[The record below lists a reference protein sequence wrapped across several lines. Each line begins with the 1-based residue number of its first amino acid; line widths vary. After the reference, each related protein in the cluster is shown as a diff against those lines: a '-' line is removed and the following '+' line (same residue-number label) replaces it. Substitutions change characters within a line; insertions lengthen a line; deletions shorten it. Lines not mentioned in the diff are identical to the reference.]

1 MKLDIFLTLG
11 AVLRGG
17 TLAAAAAERN
27 LTPSAVSM
35 QMKHLEAYLGQPLF
49 DRSGLQV
56 RPMHLAHEVSSA
68 MAGALEQL
76 ESLRRKPTAAIEGT
90 VRLGVI
96 ESMQPMVLPA
106 TMRLLRERFSGV
118 ELRLARGRSGTLTA
132 SVKAGDLD
140 AALVAQPENGGSARL
155 RWQAMFRRE
164 LVLVAPP
171 SATES
176 TIAALFRKYEWIR
189 YDRDSVTGSLSA
201 RFIAEHVREKR
212 GQLEFDSASAIIA
225 MVSAGLGVSILQI
238 ADPGLLHTYPVRI
251 VRLGRSAPVLQLS
264 LVTRKADDDNRA
276 VMAVRDAVLSALSTA
291 QHHRSVTDIQTI
303 PRSTHTGW

>member
-1 MKLDIFLTLG
+1 
-11 AVLRGG
+11 
-17 TLAAAAAERN
+17 
-27 LTPSAVSM
+27 M

-56 RPMHLAHEVSSA
+56 RPMRLAHEVSAA
-68 MAGALEQL
+68 MGEALQQL
-76 ESLRRKPTAAIEGT
+76 ESLRRKSTAAIEGT

-106 TMRLLRERFSGV
+106 TMRLLRERFPGV
-118 ELRLARGRSGTLTA
+118 ALRLTRGRSGTLTA

-140 AALVAQPENGGSARL
+140 VALVAQPENGGSARL
-155 RWQAMFRRE
+155 RWQPMFRRE

-176 TIAALFRKYEWIR
+176 SIAALFKKYEWIR
-189 YDRDSVTGSLSA
+189 YDRDTVTGSLSA

-264 LVTRKADDDNRA
+264 LVSRKADDDSRS
-276 VMAVRDAVLSALSTA
+276 VMAVRDAVLAALSTA
-291 QHHRSVTDIQTI
+291 QHHRSVTDIQTSSM
-303 PRSTHTGW
+303 STHTGW

>member
-17 TLAAAAAERN
+17 TLAAAAAERS

-35 QMKHLEAYLGQPLF
+35 QMKHLETYLGQPLF

-56 RPMHLAHEVSSA
+56 RPMRLAHEVSA
-68 MAGALEQL
+68 LMGGALQQL
-76 ESLRRKPTAAIEGT
+76 ESLRKNSTALIEGT

-118 ELRLARGRSGTLTA
+118 ALRLVRGRSGTLIS

-155 RWQAMFRRE
+155 RWQPMFRRE

-171 SATES
+171 TATENS
-176 TIAALFRKYEWIR
+176 ITALFRKYEWIR
-189 YDRDSVTGSLSA
+189 YDRESVTGSLSA
-201 RFIAEHVREKR
+201 RFVTEHVPEKH
-212 GQLEFDSASAIIA
+212 GQLEFDSTPAIIA
-225 MVSAGLGVSILQI
+225 MVSNGLGVSILQI

-264 LVTRKADDDNRA
+264 LVTRKADDDSRP

-291 QHHRSVTDIQTI
+291 RHHRSVTDIQTS
-303 PRSTHTGW
+303 PRLTHAGW

>member
-1 MKLDIFLTLG
+1 MKLDVFLTLS

-17 TLAAAAAERN
+17 TLAAAAAERS

-56 RPMHLAHEVSSA
+56 RPMRLAHEVSAA
-68 MAGALEQL
+68 MSDGLQQL
-76 ESLRRKPTAAIEGT
+76 ESLRRKSTATIEGT

-106 TMRLLRERFSGV
+106 TMRVLRERFPSL
-118 ELRLARGRSGTLTA
+118 ELRLARGRSTPLTA
-132 SVKAGDLD
+132 SVKSGDLD

-155 RWQAMFRRE
+155 RWQPMFRRE

-176 TIAALFRKYEWIR
+176 SIAALFRKYEWIR
-189 YDRDSVTGSLSA
+189 YDRNSVTGSLSA
-201 RFIAEHVREKR
+201 HFVAEHVLEKS

-225 MVSAGLGVSILQI
+225 MVSAGLGISILQI

-251 VRLGRSAPVLQLS
+251 VRLGRGAPVLQLS
-264 LVTRKADDDNRA
+264 LVTRKADDDNRP

-291 QHHRSVTDIQTI
+291 QHLRKLPDIQKS
-303 PRSTHTGW
+303 PRLIGAGP

>member
-1 MKLDIFLTLG
+1 MKLDIFYTLG

-17 TLAAAAAERN
+17 TLAAAAAERS

-49 DRSGLQV
+49 DRSGLHV
-56 RPMHLAHEVSSA
+56 RPMRLAHEVSA
-68 MAGALEQL
+68 TMGEALQQL
-76 ESLRRKPTAAIEGT
+76 ESLRKKPTAAIEGT

-118 ELRLARGRSGTLTA
+118 ELRLARGRSGSLTA

-155 RWQAMFRRE
+155 RWQPMFRRE
-164 LVLVAPP
+164 LVLVVPP
-171 SATES
+171 TATES
-176 TIAALFRKYEWIR
+176 SIATLFKKYEWIR

-201 RFIAEHVREKR
+201 RFVAEHVREKH

-264 LVTRKADDDNRA
+264 LVTRKADDDRRPL
-276 VMAVRDAVLSALSTA
+276 MAVRDAVLSALSSA
-291 QHHRSVTDIQTI
+291 KHHRSVTDIQAI
-303 PRSTHTGW
+303 PRSTLTEW

>member
-1 MKLDIFLTLG
+1 MKLDTFLTLG

-17 TLAAAAAERN
+17 TLAAAAAERS
-27 LTPSAVSM
+27 LSPSAVSM

-56 RPMHLAHEVSSA
+56 RPMRLAHEVSAA
-68 MAGALEQL
+68 MGEALQQL
-76 ESLRRKPTAAIEGT
+76 ESLRRKSTAAIEGT

-106 TMRLLRERFSGV
+106 TMRLLRERFPGV
-118 ELRLARGRSGTLTA
+118 ALRLTRGRSGTLTA

-140 AALVAQPENGGSARL
+140 VALVAQPENGGSARL
-155 RWQAMFRRE
+155 RWQPMFRRE

-176 TIAALFRKYEWIR
+176 SIAALFKKYEWIR
-189 YDRDSVTGSLSA
+189 YDRDTVTGSLSA

-264 LVTRKADDDNRA
+264 LVSRKADDDSRS
-276 VMAVRDAVLSALSTA
+276 VMAVRDAVLAALSTA
-291 QHHRSVTDIQTI
+291 QHHRSVTDIQTSSM
-303 PRSTHTGW
+303 STHTGW

>member
-1 MKLDIFLTLG
+1 MKLDIFYTLG

-17 TLAAAAAERN
+17 TLAAAAAERS

-56 RPMHLAHEVSSA
+56 RPMRLAHEVSTA
-68 MAGALEQL
+68 MGNALEQL
-76 ESLRRKPTAAIEGT
+76 ELLRRKPTAAIEGV

-96 ESMQPMVLPA
+96 ESMQPIVLPT
-106 TMRLLRERFSGV
+106 TMRLLRERFPGV

-155 RWQAMFRRE
+155 RWQPMFRRE

-176 TIAALFRKYEWIR
+176 SIAALFRQYEWIR

-201 RFIAEHVREKR
+201 RFVAEHVREKR

-238 ADPGLLHTYPVRI
+238 ADPGWLHTYPVRI

-264 LVTRKADDDNRA
+264 LLTRKADDDSRP
-276 VMAVRDAVLSALSTA
+276 VMAVRDAVLSALSTS
-291 QHHRSVTDIQTI
+291 QHHRSVTDIQTS
-303 PRSTHTGW
+303 PSSTRTGW

>member
-1 MKLDIFLTLG
+1 MKLDIFYTLG

-17 TLAAAAAERN
+17 TLAAAAAERS

-56 RPMHLAHEVSSA
+56 RPMRLAHEVSTA
-68 MAGALEQL
+68 MGNALEQL
-76 ESLRRKPTAAIEGT
+76 ELLRRKPTAAIEGV

-96 ESMQPMVLPA
+96 ESMQPIVLPT
-106 TMRLLRERFSGV
+106 TMRLLRERFPSV

-155 RWQAMFRRE
+155 RWQPMFRRE

-176 TIAALFRKYEWIR
+176 SIAALFRQYEWIR

-201 RFIAEHVREKR
+201 RFVAEHVREKR

-238 ADPGLLHTYPVRI
+238 ADPGWLHTYPVRI
-251 VRLGRSAPVLQLS
+251 VRLGRSAPVPQLS
-264 LVTRKADDDNRA
+264 LLTRKADDDSRP
-276 VMAVRDAVLSALSTA
+276 VMAVRDAVLSALSTS
-291 QHHRSVTDIQTI
+291 QHHRSVTDIQTS
-303 PRSTHTGW
+303 PSSTRTGW

>member
-1 MKLDIFLTLG
+1 MKLDIFYTLG

-17 TLAAAAAERN
+17 TLAAAAAERS

-56 RPMHLAHEVSSA
+56 RPMRLAHEVSTA
-68 MAGALEQL
+68 MGNALEQL
-76 ESLRRKPTAAIEGT
+76 ELLRRKPTAAIEGV

-96 ESMQPMVLPA
+96 ESMQPIVLPT
-106 TMRLLRERFSGV
+106 TMRLLRERFPSV

-155 RWQAMFRRE
+155 RWQPMFRRE

-176 TIAALFRKYEWIR
+176 SIAALFRQYEWIR

-201 RFIAEHVREKR
+201 RFVAEHVREKR

-238 ADPGLLHTYPVRI
+238 ADPGWLHTYPVRI

-264 LVTRKADDDNRA
+264 LLTRKADDDSRP
-276 VMAVRDAVLSALSTA
+276 VMAVRDAVLSALSTS
-291 QHHRSVTDIQTI
+291 QHHRSVTDIQTS
-303 PRSTHTGW
+303 PSSTRTGW